1 MRIIIHDET
10 QSGCILN
17 QVKLKVS
24 KNRITIKELIKLRIF
39 QEAEEF
45 NARRSSHYRGLVRPD
60 HAVPM
65 LSGFQLDPS
74 YRIDPQK
81 QYYVAM
87 DAFKRQGFYVLVDE
101 ERIEDP
107 DYAIAVR
114 SCPRISFLKLVPVIG
129 G

>member
-24 KNRITIKELIKLRIF
+24 KNRITVKELIKLRIF

-45 NARRSSHYRGLVRPD
+45 NAKRSSHYRGLVRPD
-60 HAVPM
+60 HAKPM

-74 YRIDPQK
+74 YRIDPQQ
-81 QYYVAM
+81 QYYIAM
-87 DAFKRQGFYVLVDE
+87 DAFKRQGFFVMVDE
-101 ERIEDP
+101 EKIDDP

-114 SCPRISFLKLVPVIG
+114 SAPRISFLKMVPVIG

>member
-24 KNRITIKELIKLRIF
+24 KHRITVKELIKLRIF

-45 NARRSSHYRGLVRPD
+45 NAKRSSHYSGLVRPD
-60 HAVPM
+60 HAKPV

-81 QYYVAM
+81 QYYIAM
-87 DAFKRQGFYVLVDE
+87 DAFKRQGFFVMVDE
-101 ERIEDP
+101 EKIDDP
-107 DYAIAVR
+107 EYAIAIR
-114 SCPRISFLKLVPVIG
+114 SCPRISFLKLVPVVG